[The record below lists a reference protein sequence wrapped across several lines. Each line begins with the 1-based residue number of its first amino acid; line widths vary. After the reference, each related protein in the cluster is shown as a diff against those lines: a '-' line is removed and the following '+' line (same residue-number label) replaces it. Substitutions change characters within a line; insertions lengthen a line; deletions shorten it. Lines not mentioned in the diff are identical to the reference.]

1 MRTSNSGHILRDFLL
16 FIDSW
21 YECMMDAFLGGGS
34 MQTQKISVCTMNDN
48 PSGTFL
54 GIIKQGSLHFLMPA
68 YSVKGS
74 GFDLQ

>member
-1 MRTSNSGHILRDFLL
+1 
-16 FIDSW
+16 
-21 YECMMDAFLGGGS
+21 MMDAFLGGGS